1 MVTLHWN
8 YKDLFRACRLGFSAK
23 KIWMQV
29 VGFVL
34 GGVGYSLLTYIA
46 YLASGVPVAAVWE
59 RFSLIPF
66 FDPYFA
72 SPEATINLHWWS
84 WTIWALGILYYL
96 AVALVTATAVAKVT
110 IEQLR
115 GDDFFEVKE
124 AFKFALDRFGV
135 LVAAPAMP
143 VLFAALITVVGL
155 VLSLVGAIPV
165 VGDLVL
171 GLAAIPAF
179 AASLFIIY
187 LLIIFVYSLF
197 LVPVI
202 AGLTRNDSF
211 DTLFEVFSCVGE
223 QPWRLLVYSIILGV
237 LSIAATAILGW
248 FSLAAAKLGV
258 GILHVFAPAKMASIA
273 SGGPYYLRLS
283 LPSWCPLY
291 RLIAA
296 GDGTILAGELTTDG
310 VSQNVAAILFGSAAY
325 IVLLFILGYG
335 AAIWNTGMTLTLAI
349 LTRKKDG
356 KNLLEEKETDE
367 LLTEP
372 EPEPPD
378 TSLQPPATSPGESS

>member
-1 MVTLHWN
+1 MVTMHWN

-23 KIWMQV
+23 KIWMQF

-34 GGVGYSLLTYIA
+34 GGVGYALLTYFA

-84 WTIWALGILYYL
+84 WVIWGLGILYFL
-96 AVALVTATAVAKVT
+96 VVALVTATAVAKVT

-124 AFKFALDRFGV
+124 AFRFALGRFSV
-135 LVAAPAMP
+135 LIAAPAMP
-143 VLFAALITVVGL
+143 VLFAALITLLGL

-165 VGDLVL
+165 LGDLVL

-179 AASLFIIY
+179 AASLFVIY
-187 LLIIFVYSLF
+187 LLIVFMFSLF

-223 QPWRLLVYSIILGV
+223 QPWRLLVYSLVLGI
-237 LSIAATAILGW
+237 LSISATAILGW
-248 FSLAAAKLGV
+248 FSLAAMRLGV
-258 GILHVFAPAKMASIA
+258 GVLHVFAPAKMASIA
-273 SGGPYYLRLS
+273 SGGPYYLRLT

-291 RLIAA
+291 RLFAVS
-296 GDGTILAGELTTDG
+296 DGTLLAGELTTEG
-310 VSQNVAAILFGSAAY
+310 VSQNVAALLFGSAAY
-325 IVLLFILGYG
+325 VVLLFVLGYG
-335 AAIWNTGMTLTLAI
+335 AAIWNTGMTLIFAI
-349 LTRKKDG
+349 LTKKKDG
-356 KNLLEEKETDE
+356 KNLLEEKETDD
-367 LLTEP
+367 LLAEP
-372 EPEPPD
+372 EPAG
-378 TSLQPPATSPGESS
+378 TSSEEAS

>member
-1 MVTLHWN
+1 MVTMHWN
-8 YKDLFRACRLGFSAK
+8 YKDLFRACRIGFSAK
-23 KIWMQV
+23 KIWVQFI
-29 VGFVL
+29 GFVL
-34 GGVGYSLLTYIA
+34 GGAGYALLTYFA

-84 WTIWALGILYYL
+84 WAIWGLGILYFL
-96 AVALVTATAVAKVT
+96 VVALITATAVAKVT

-115 GDDFFEVKE
+115 GDDFLEVKE
-124 AFKFALDRFGV
+124 AFKFALGRFSV

-143 VLFAALITVVGL
+143 VLFAALITLLGL

-165 VGDLVL
+165 LGDLVL

-179 AASLFIIY
+179 AASMFVIY
-187 LLIIFVYSLF
+187 LLIVFMFSLF

-223 QPWRLLVYSIILGV
+223 QPWRLLVYSIVLGI
-237 LSIAATAILGW
+237 LSISATAILGW
-248 FSLAAAKLGV
+248 FSLAAVKLGAGV
-258 GILHVFAPAKMASIA
+258 LHVFAPAKMASIA
-273 SGGPYYLRLS
+273 SGGPYYLRLT

-291 RLIAA
+291 RLFAA
-296 GDGTILAGELTTDG
+296 SDGTLLAGELTTEG
-310 VSQNVAAILFGSAAY
+310 VSQNVAALLFGSAAY
-325 IVLLFILGYG
+325 VILLFVLGYG
-335 AAIWNTGMTLTLAI
+335 AAIWNTGMTLIFAI
-349 LTRKKDG
+349 LTKKKDG
-356 KNLLEEKETDE
+356 KNLLEEKETDD
-367 LLTEP
+367 LLAEP
-372 EPEPPD
+372 EP
-378 TSLQPPATSPGESS
+378 AGASPEGAS

>member
-1 MVTLHWN
+1 MVTMHWN

-23 KIWMQV
+23 KIWMQF

-34 GGVGYSLLTYIA
+34 GGVGYALLTYFA

-84 WTIWALGILYYL
+84 WVIWGLGILYFL
-96 AVALVTATAVAKVT
+96 VVALVTATAVAKVT

-124 AFKFALDRFGV
+124 AFRFALGRFSV
-135 LVAAPAMP
+135 LIAAPAMP
-143 VLFAALITVVGL
+143 VLFAALITLLGL

-165 VGDLVL
+165 LGDLVL

-179 AASLFIIY
+179 AASLFVIY
-187 LLIIFVYSLF
+187 LLIVFMFSLF

-223 QPWRLLVYSIILGV
+223 QPWRLLVYSLVLGI
-237 LSIAATAILGW
+237 LSISATAILGW
-248 FSLAAAKLGV
+248 FSLAAMRLGV
-258 GILHVFAPAKMASIA
+258 GVLHVFAPAKMASIA
-273 SGGPYYLRLS
+273 SGGPYYLRLAV
-283 LPSWCPLY
+283 PSWCPLY
-291 RLIAA
+291 RLFAA
-296 GDGTILAGELTTDG
+296 SDGTLLAGELTTEG
-310 VSQNVAAILFGSAAY
+310 VSQNVAALLFGSAAY
-325 IVLLFILGYG
+325 VIMLFVLGYG
-335 AAIWNTGMTLTLAI
+335 AAIWNTGMTLIFAV

-356 KNLLEEKETDE
+356 KNLLEEKETDD
-367 LLTEP
+367 LLAEP
-372 EPEPPD
+372 EP
-378 TSLQPPATSPGESS
+378 AGASPEGAS